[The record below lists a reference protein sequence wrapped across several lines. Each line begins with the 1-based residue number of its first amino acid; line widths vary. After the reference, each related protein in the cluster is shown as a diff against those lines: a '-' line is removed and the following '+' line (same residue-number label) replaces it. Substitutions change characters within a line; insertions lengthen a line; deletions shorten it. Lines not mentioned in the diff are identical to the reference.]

1 MKVPSRQIVLGG
13 VLIDV
18 LSRREWAEKI
28 VGYCRLPRGEGTRPK
43 VVFAANG
50 QIVTEHAINPEY
62 RRLFQQADAV
72 SADGQPLVWASRLTR
87 FPLPERAAT
96 TDIVHDVA
104 KAAEAEGLSFF
115 LLGATEQN
123 NAVACAKLTE
133 RYPRLR
139 VAGRRNGYFK
149 REEEAGIIR
158 DIQDL
163 KPDILWVG
171 FGMGKQEEFV
181 IRNREQLSAVGCI
194 ITCGGLFD
202 HFTDEVERAPD
213 WMQSLS
219 LEWLFRTWQEPR
231 KYFWRYLTTNPAAM
245 VLLLTRTRSHAP
257 GREASPPA

>member
-1 MKVPSRQIVLGG
+1 MKLPSRQIVLGG
-13 VLIDV
+13 VLVDV
-18 LSRREWAEKI
+18 LSRQGWAERI
-28 VGYCRLPRGEGTRPK
+28 VGYCRLPRGEGARPK

-50 QIVTEHAINPEY
+50 QIVTEHATNAGY
-62 RRLFQQADAV
+62 RRVFQEADAV
-72 SADGQPLVWASRLTR
+72 TADGQPLVWASRLTR

-104 KAAEAEGLSFF
+104 RAAEAEGLSFF
-115 LLGATEQN
+115 LLGANDRN
-123 NAVACAKLTE
+123 NAVACAKIAAQ
-133 RYPRLR
+133 YPKLR
-139 VAGRRNGYFK
+139 IAGRRNGYFR
-149 REEEAGIIR
+149 REDEAGIIQ

-171 FGMGKQEEFV
+171 LGMGKQEEFV
-181 IRNREQLSAVGCI
+181 VRNREHLSEVGCVV
-194 ITCGGLFD
+194 TCGGLFD
-202 HFTDEVERAPD
+202 HFTDEVERAPG

-231 KYFWRYLTTNPAAM
+231 KYFWRYLTTNPVAI